1 MTGLLILR
9 GRVKKGTNTDRVQ
22 DDIKINAEILK
33 LRKTQRLA
41 TNQQQ
46 F

>member
-9 GRVKKGTNTDRVQ
+9 GRVKIDTNTDRVQ

-33 LRKTQRLA
+33 PRNGDENDQL
-41 TNQQQ
+41 
-46 F
+46 